1 MKNRDAYFIMKGLT
15 VVVTSNITI
24 IVILWLLSLHMYGQ
38 GATFVNKLESSNH
51 CFKNGMKLYKEGKYS
66 EAISEFELSK
76 LLIEE
81 ANVNTLCYGYEYLW
95 IASCY
100 YKLGDEETATKYSD
114 SYKHEPLNRFE
125 FNKVDSILCV
135 SDSLFKDDFVYS
147 AIDELH
153 KSLSIADKYGIVGR
167 FWKTYRIPYFVH
179 ICIDKELYNDAL
191 ELCLLNYETSKEFY
205 EEKSKEYIQCYCDL
219 LNIYKKKED
228 YVNAIKIGQE
238 AVLLTKD
245 SKYLSK
251 EFYPTFLIQIVSLM
265 SEYDSHSFS
274 SQIRDYIL
282 KAQKATIDLFS
293 SDKETSANVYKTV
306 LNAAEKTEDKDLI
319 IELCDAMMP
328 LLHTYYQTSEKIQN
342 TYFYILNCL
351 SHNYNE
357 KGETS
362 LAEYYLNEL
371 KQSSKNKSKYWYLT
385 ALTQQLYYFCDRGL
399 YGQVSLLFEDNKQE
413 ILSYLVEL
421 SKEKEYKKDYG
432 LFCYR
437 LASFYAYTG
446 QIHDAI
452 NLGEQALRSLLQ
464 VDGTADIALIS
475 GVDLMKNYIDL
486 GYWQDALIV
495 GRYLWEHY
503 IKNMEEKNVR
513 NLIELSDILSQCVSD
528 IQNKLDF
535 LSFAYW
541 KSKVIWGESHYR
553 TLDLEFKMVE
563 CKVLLGHEVEWYYY
577 LESIINSLQIKWK
590 QYNSIYLQRRYYDF
604 MLKNGRYRTILSEE
618 QCYLKNSN
626 RPLED
631 LLTSHV
637 WIAQAYVYSDLDS
650 SDCLVDISEVDR
662 LQKMVGNNIHLHYL
676 FNEQSKMLNSTSY
689 YKWHQ
694 KVLPQLA
701 YYKTNDSIKC
711 YLYNSRLQNNNMQA
725 NYEIEFRHKLQQSDD
740 SIQKQYRKYIIEKN
754 IVQKMNEDYD
764 IEKDLSKIWSVQ
776 NEIKKKEMELLKY
789 YQDQQIINKAIDWT
803 QIRNG
808 LKTNDIAIEFVEF
821 PDTTGTLRYMALTI
835 KKDYEYPHLTPL
847 FTADEIGSSS
857 SDSILYHAVWEPLE
871 EEFTG
876 VNRAFFSASG
886 KLNYLPIEN
895 IKMKNGRILSDQY
908 ELYRLSSTAEILHR
922 QKQILYNKVAL
933 FGGIDY
939 EASNSLRIDRISDNQ
954 LSTHRSFVNRSL
966 PDSVL
971 KRGGFEYLKE
981 SLLEVKDI
989 KGSLDKGNFSVL
1001 LFTDSLGTEKSLK
1014 DMSGQE
1020 VNIMHF
1026 ATHGMYMYPEE
1037 AEQRRSANNF
1047 KFISTRE
1054 ADTHYTTEDK
1064 ALTRSFL
1071 VMAGG
1076 NKLLRRDIVLD
1087 EEDDGVLTALE
1098 ISLLDFRNL
1107 DLVVLSACQSGLGD
1121 TSIDGVVGLQR
1132 GFKKAGANTILM
1144 SLDKVDDE
1152 ATKILMVEFYRNL
1165 MSGKTKHQ
1173 SLKDAQK
1180 HLRKVEKGK
1189 YDKPEYWASF
1199 IMLDGLN

>member
-1 MKNRDAYFIMKGLT
+1 MKNRGIYFMMKGLK

-24 IVILWLLSLHMYGQ
+24 IVILWLLSLHLYGQ
-38 GATFVNKLESSNH
+38 DATFVNKLDSSNH
-51 CFKNGMKLYKEGKYS
+51 CFKNGMNLYKEGKFC
-66 EAISEFELSK
+66 EAISEFELSR
-76 LLIEE
+76 LLIED
-81 ANVNTLCYGYEYLW
+81 ANINHICHGYENLW

-100 YKLGDEETATKYSD
+100 YKLGDKETASQYSD
-114 SYKHEPLNRFE
+114 SYKHEPINRFE

-153 KSLSIADKYGIVGR
+153 KSLSIADKFGIGGR
-167 FWKTYRIPYFVH
+167 LWKTYRLPYFVH

-191 ELCLLNYETSKEFY
+191 ELCLLNYETLKEFY
-205 EEKSKEYIQCYCDL
+205 EEKSKKCIQCYCDL
-219 LNIYKKKED
+219 LNIYKKRED
-228 YVNAIKIGQE
+228 YVNAIKTGQE
-238 AVLLTKD
+238 AALLAKD
-245 SKYLSK
+245 SKYISK
-251 EFYPTFLIQIVSLM
+251 DFYPTFLIQIASLM
-265 SEYDSHSFS
+265 SEYDCQSYT

-282 KAQKATIDLFS
+282 KAQKATLDLFS
-293 SDKETSANVYKTV
+293 SDKETSAIVYKTV

-319 IELCDAMMP
+319 IELCDGMMP
-328 LLHTYYQTSEKIQN
+328 LLHAYCQTSEKIQN
-342 TYFYILNCL
+342 TYFYVLDCL
-351 SHNYNE
+351 AHNYNE

-371 KQSSKNKSKYWYLT
+371 KKTSKNNSKYWYLT
-385 ALTQQLYYFCDRGL
+385 ALTQQLNYYCDRGL
-399 YGQVSLLFEDNKQE
+399 YGQASLLFEENKQE
-413 ILSYLVEL
+413 ILSFLVEL
-421 SKEKEYKKDYG
+421 SKEKDHKKDYG
-432 LFCYR
+432 LFCSR
-437 LASFYAYTG
+437 MASFYAYTG

-452 NLGEQALRSLLQ
+452 NLGEQALRSLMQ
-464 VDGTADIALIS
+464 VDGTAGITLSS
-475 GVDLMKNYIDL
+475 GVELIKNYFKL
-486 GYWQDALIV
+486 GYWQDALSV
-495 GRYLWEHY
+495 GRYLWDHY
-503 IKNMEEKNVR
+503 IKDDEENVR
-513 NLIELSDILSQCVSD
+513 NLIELSDILSQCVSN
-528 IQNKLDF
+528 IQNRLDL
-535 LSFAYW
+535 LSLAYH
-541 KSKVIWGESHYR
+541 KSRAIWGDSHCR

-563 CKVLLGHEVEWYYY
+563 CKALLGHEVAWYYY
-577 LESIINSLQIKWK
+577 LESIINSLQKKWK

-604 MLKNGRYRTILSEE
+604 LLKNGKYRTILSEE
-618 QCYLKNSN
+618 QYYSKNTN

-631 LLTSHV
+631 ILTSHV
-637 WIAQAYVYSDLDS
+637 WITQAYVYSNFDS
-650 SDCLVDISEVDR
+650 SDCLAGISAVDR
-662 LQKMVGNNIHLHYL
+662 LQKMVGNNIHLNYL
-676 FNEQSKMLNSTSY
+676 FNEQSIMLNSTSY

-701 YYKTNDSIKC
+701 YYKTNDSINC

-725 NYEIEFRHKLQQSDD
+725 NYEIEFRKKLQQSDD
-740 SIQKQYRKYIIEKN
+740 SIQKRYRKYLFEKN
-754 IVQKMNEDYD
+754 IVQKLNEDYD

-776 NEIKKKEMELLKY
+776 NEIKKTEMELLKY
-789 YQDQQIINKAIDWT
+789 FQDQHIINKDVEWT
-803 QIRNG
+803 QIRDG
-808 LKTNDIAIEFVEF
+808 LNTNDIAIEFVEF
-821 PDTTGTLRYMALTI
+821 PDTTGSLRYIALTI
-835 KKDYEYPHLTPL
+835 KKNYESPHLTSL
-847 FTADEIGSSS
+847 FTADEIGSPS
-857 SDSILYHAVWEPLE
+857 SDSLLYHAVWEPLR

-876 VNRAFFSASG
+876 VNRVFFSASG

-895 IKMKNGRILSDQY
+895 IKMRDGRILSDQY
-908 ELYRLSSTAEILHR
+908 EIYRLSSTAEILHQ
-922 QKQILYNKVAL
+922 QKQILYNKAAL

-939 EASNSLRIDRISDNQ
+939 EVSNNLRIDRTPENQ
-954 LSTHRSFVNRSL
+954 LSSHRSFVSRCL

-971 KRGGFEYLKE
+971 TRGGFEYLKE

-989 KGSLDKGNFSVL
+989 RGSLNKRNISVL
-1001 LFTDSLGTEKSLK
+1001 LLTDSLGTEKSLK

-1026 ATHGMYMYPEE
+1026 ATHGMYMYPED
-1037 AEQRRSANNF
+1037 AEQKRNANNF

-1054 ADTHYTTEDK
+1054 ADTHYTSEDK
-1064 ALTRSFL
+1064 ALTRSFI

-1076 NKLLRRDIVLD
+1076 NKLLHRGTVMD

-1121 TSIDGVVGLQR
+1121 TSVDGVVGLQR

-1152 ATKILMVEFYRNL
+1152 ATRILMVEFYRNL

-1180 HLRKVEKGK
+1180 YLRKIENGK

-1199 IMLDGLN
+1199 ILLDALN